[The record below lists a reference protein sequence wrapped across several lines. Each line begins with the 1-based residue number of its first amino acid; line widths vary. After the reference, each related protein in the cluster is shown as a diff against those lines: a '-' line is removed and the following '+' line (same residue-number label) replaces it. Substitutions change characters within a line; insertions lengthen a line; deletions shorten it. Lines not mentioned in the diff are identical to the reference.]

1 MDKPLLQVR
10 NLCKSFGAMA
20 VSAGI
25 QLSVMPAEA
34 HAIIGPNGAGKTTL
48 LAQIAGELRPDS
60 GSIVFAGKDIT
71 RMAVHKRSRLG
82 ISRSFQIT
90 SIFNRLTALDN
101 VSLAVQARTGHSFRF
116 WQRARTIPTLREPA
130 MAMLER
136 FGLAD
141 RAEDVADS
149 LSYGEQRQLEL
160 AMTLATEPKLL
171 ILDEPTAGM
180 GVEESAH
187 MVSMLRSLKGKQTLL
202 LVEHD
207 MDAVFALADRITVLV
222 YGQVMA
228 TGGPDEI
235 RSNPRVRDA
244 YLGCE
249 ETSGVVHAA

>member
-1 MDKPLLQVR
+1 
-10 NLCKSFGAMA
+10 
-20 VSAGI
+20 
-25 QLSVMPAEA
+25 
-34 HAIIGPNGAGKTTL
+34 
-48 LAQIAGELRPDS
+48 
-60 GSIVFAGKDIT
+60 
-71 RMAVHKRSRLG
+71 
-82 ISRSFQIT
+82 
-90 SIFNRLTALDN
+90 
-101 VSLAVQARTGHSFRF
+101 
-116 WQRARTIPTLREPA
+116 

-141 RAEDVADS
+141 RAEDMADS

-160 AMTLATEPKLL
+160 AMTLATGPKLL

-222 YGQVMA
+222 YGQVLA

-249 ETSGVVHAA
+249 ETAGAVHAA